1 MAAPAKSAPALPRR
15 SSAGKHE
22 ADSSGTKTLKKD
34 FTRYEMF
41 MTLLI
46 SNISLYKG
54 WTVLISEIGEV
65 SKGSNLE
72 RDGIKTL
79 YYSDNRGLFEID
91 AT

>member
-1 MAAPAKSAPALPRR
+1 MIVTAPAKSAPALPRR

-54 WTVLISEIGEV
+54 WTVLISEIGKT
-65 SKGSNLE
+65 STGANLE
-72 RDGIKTL
+72 R
-79 YYSDNRGLFEID
+79 EE
-91 AT
+91 